1 MLGGIAMK
9 KQDVRLR
16 SGMALVAVL
25 LSTSYS
31 GVRCSPAPPTP
42 TVGSFY
48 YQVRVQDENIDAY
61 VARARVTM
69 EISGKALLDG
79 ITDTRGL
86 ARIHIPSSHAN
97 QPAKLQVEATGYEI
111 YEQYIDLTEDA
122 LPKVVQLEQEPP
134 PSATPLSHTPTPP
147 PVPPTRKAEVSSD
160 SPNLRAGCGTG
171 YQALA
176 SYPQKT
182 ALNVLG
188 KAAGAGWLK
197 VETPDGRTGWMQ
209 AQYLQVNVSLVDV
222 LIAACT
228 FQDFERENGTP
239 PGGGDYFWDAW
250 FTTCSFESETVR
262 EGSRSVR
269 VDAHA
274 LARGRPGDTGGT
286 VGVNPASRDPVD
298 LSSAATIYVW
308 VYDTVGNN
316 TVELKLR
323 DIHDSVSNPVWSAMQ
338 SVMGAWTRMEWALSD
353 FTGVDMRNI
362 KNLEIYEWNDG
373 IYYFDDVGWQ

>member
-1 MLGGIAMK
+1 LDETTDVNGIAVIAI
-9 KQDVRLR
+9 D
-16 SGMALVAVL
+16 S
-25 LSTSYS
+25 SY
-31 GVRCSPAPPTP
+31 
-42 TVGSFY
+42 
-48 YQVRVQDENIDAY
+48 
-61 VARARVTM
+61 
-69 EISGKALLDG
+69 
-79 ITDTRGL
+79 
-86 ARIHIPSSHAN
+86 AN
-97 QPAKLQVEATGYEI
+97 QRGRLIVEASGYQR
-111 YEQYIDLTEDA
+111 YEQNINLVVAA
-122 LPKVVQLEQEPP
+122 LPDVVQLEQEPP
-134 PSATPLSHTPTPP
+134 PNTSTPTQTQTA
-147 PVPPTRKAEVSSD
+147 PPTPEAVVSSD

-197 VETPDGRTGWMQ
+197 VETPDGRTGWMY
-209 AQYLQVNVSLVDV
+209 AQYLQVNVSLGDV
-222 LIAACT
+222 PIAACT
-228 FQDFERENGTP
+228 FQDFERDNGAP

-250 FTTCSFESETVR
+250 FTTCSFESAIVR

-274 LARGRPGDTGGT
+274 RAGGGPKDTGGT
-286 VGVNPASRDPVD
+286 MGVNPASRDPVD
-298 LSSAATIYVW
+298 LSSATSIYIW
-308 VYDTVGNN
+308 VYDTQGNN

-338 SVMGAWTRMEWALSD
+338 SVKGLWTKIEWALSD

-373 IYYFDDVGWQ
+373 IYYLDDVGWQ